1 MSAVIVVVAPIIVA
15 SWPVLTTAVLA
26 AAASAGFRV
35 VRKEQAKVIQTKK
48 KNSVDLAME
57 NSDVVADSLSPDQK
71 ITVERDGVQVI
82 FSRDARGSFRTCVE
96 GDLSDDELRKIGEDL
111 SGRVIQQYVYR
122 RLSQELGQNGFS
134 TVSEEKAPDGAIR
147 LHVRRYQE

>member
-1 MSAVIVVVAPIIVA
+1 MSAVVVLAPIVVA
-15 SWPVLTTAVLA
+15 SWPILASAVVA

-35 VRKEQAKVIQTKK
+35 VRKDQPQLKK
-48 KNSVDLAME
+48 AAKNSVDLAME
-57 NSDVVADSLSPDQK
+57 NADVVADSLSPDQK
-71 ITVERDGVQVI
+71 VVVERDGVVVS

-96 GDLSDDELRKIGEDL
+96 GDLSKEELRKIGEDL

-134 TVSEEKAPDGAIR
+134 TVAEEKAPDGAIR
-147 LHVRRYQE
+147 LHVRRYEE

>member
-1 MSAVIVVVAPIIVA
+1 MSAVVVLAPIIVA
-15 SWPVLTTAVLA
+15 SWPVLTTAVVA

-35 VRKEQAKVIQTKK
+35 RKEQVKAVQKK
-48 KNSVDLAME
+48 TKNSVDLAME
-57 NSDVVADSLSPDQK
+57 NSEVVADDLSPDQK
-71 ITVERDGVQVI
+71 IVVERDGVQVT
-82 FSRDARGSFRTCVE
+82 FSRNARGSFRTCVE
-96 GDLSDDELRKIGEDL
+96 GDLSKDELRKIGEDL

>member
-1 MSAVIVVVAPIIVA
+1 MSAVVVLAPIIVA
-15 SWPVLTTAVLA
+15 SWPVLAAAVVS

-35 VRKEQAKVIQTKK
+35 VKKEEPKLRAV
-48 KNSVDLAME
+48 KNSVELQME
-57 NSDVVADSLSPDQK
+57 NADVVADSLSPDQQ
-71 ITVERDGVQVI
+71 IVVERGGIRVS
-82 FSRDARGSFRTCVE
+82 FSRDARGQFRTCAE
-96 GDLSDDELRKIGEDL
+96 GDASKEDLRKVGEDL

-122 RLSQELGQNGFS
+122 RLSQELGQSGFS

>member
-1 MSAVIVVVAPIIVA
+1 MSAVVVLAPIVVS
-15 SWPVLTTAVLA
+15 SWPVLAAAVVS

-35 VRKEQAKVIQTKK
+35 VKREEPKIRGA
-48 KNSVDLAME
+48 KNSVELTMDNA
-57 NSDVVADSLSPDQK
+57 DVVADSLSPDQQ
-71 ITVERDGVQVI
+71 IVVERGGIRVR
-82 FSRDARGSFRTCVE
+82 FSRDARGHFRTCAE
-96 GDLSDDELRKIGEDL
+96 GDASKEDLRKVGEDL
-111 SGRVIQQYVYR
+111 SGRVIQQYVYQ

>member
-1 MSAVIVVVAPIIVA
+1 MSAVVVLAPIVIA
-15 SWPVLTTAVLA
+15 SWPILASAVVA

-35 VRKEQAKVIQTKK
+35 VRNGQPQVKK
-48 KNSVDLAME
+48 AAAKNSVDLTME
-57 NSDVVADSLSPDQK
+57 NADVVADSLSPDQK
-71 ITVERDGVQVI
+71 VVVERNGVVVS

-96 GDLSDDELRKIGEDL
+96 GDLSKEELQKIGEEL

-147 LHVRRYQE
+147 LHVRRYEE

>member
-1 MSAVIVVVAPIIVA
+1 MSAVVVLAPIVIA
-15 SWPVLTTAVLA
+15 SWPILASAVVA

-35 VRKEQAKVIQTKK
+35 VRNDRPPLKK
-48 KNSVDLAME
+48 AAAKNSVELAME
-57 NSDVVADSLSPDQK
+57 NADVVADSLSPDQK
-71 ITVERDGVQVI
+71 VVVERNGVVVS

-96 GDLSDDELRKIGEDL
+96 GDLSKEELQKIGEEL

-134 TVSEEKAPDGAIR
+134 TVAEEKAPDGAIR
-147 LHVRRYQE
+147 LHVRRYEE